1 MLAVT
6 AAVIPYF
13 CTDKCEIWLG
23 KAVTN
28 FIFRAYWCKNQSFDR
43 RLNEIPACCHA
54 DTGQS
59 FLPGNNSTPSWS
71 RHASNDR
78 RETCHTDRGGPSH
91 FCIRL
96 TFSHPISS
104 LLLPLEAVEN
114 LWEMPLSRVNA
125 YKSTESNQITNITAT
140 FRACEVTRHNRTR

>member
-1 MLAVT
+1 MGKFKMLAVT

-28 FIFRAYWCKNQSFDR
+28 FIFRPRAYWCKNQSFDR

-59 FLPGNNSTPSWS
+59 FLPAHLREAGMHRTIAARLVILIEEVRPIF
-71 RHASNDR
+71 ASD
-78 RETCHTDRGGPSH
+78 
-91 FCIRL
+91 
-96 TFSHPISS
+96 
-104 LLLPLEAVEN
+104 
-114 LWEMPLSRVNA
+114 
-125 YKSTESNQITNITAT
+125 
-140 FRACEVTRHNRTR
+140 